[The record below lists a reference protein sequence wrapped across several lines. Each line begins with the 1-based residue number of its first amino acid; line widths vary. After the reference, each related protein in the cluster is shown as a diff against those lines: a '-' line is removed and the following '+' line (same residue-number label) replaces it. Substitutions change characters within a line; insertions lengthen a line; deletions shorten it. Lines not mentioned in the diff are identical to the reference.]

1 MLRSLAMVAYSP
13 LRGRKNFFRLAF
25 TFHPVLKESQ
35 VLDILQA
42 IAECGETITESML
55 WCILR
60 KVGEKL
66 GKILKELKEN
76 EGKILEGMKEWKFP
90 GLIAT
95 RIAMFQWV
103 DFIY

>member
-1 MLRSLAMVAYSP
+1 
-13 LRGRKNFFRLAF
+13 
-25 TFHPVLKESQ
+25 
-35 VLDILQA
+35 
-42 IAECGETITESML
+42 ML

-60 KVGEKL
+60 KVGGKL

-95 RIAMFQWV
+95 RDCDVWAGWLYLTGKMSKPVIK
-103 DFIY
+103 DYLSDR